1 MPTKRIIKNDT
12 LFFNRDNQRG
22 GILFDSVIHPLQK
35 LFSKESIKELKKN
48 SSRNSRNSRNSN
60 SMIRATDS
68 SKYDRVRK
76 KKGKDKTG
84 GYMTNLFF
92 PAGYSAAASTLGL
105 YTLNHASGKNKSNR
119 KTSRKNKK

>member
-35 LFSKESIKELKKN
+35 LFSKESLKELKKHSGN
-48 SSRNSRNSRNSN
+48 SSNRSN

-105 YTLNHASGKNKSNR
+105 YTLNHASGKNKSKR
-119 KTSRKNKK
+119 KTSRKKK